1 MSVTKIKL
9 AAIKGGNSMY
19 TGKKV
24 RLREYRREDIMS
36 AQNYVND
43 PEVKKLMNP
52 GIPYL
57 YTLEDE
63 QRWFENVSANKGN
76 YNFAIETLEGNKY
89 IGGCGLNN
97 IDWKNRVAVVGI
109 FIGDKNYWGKGYGSD
124 AMNILIR
131 FIFEQMNMHKISL
144 HVFSY
149 NERAIRCYEKCGFI
163 KEGILREEIFCDGK
177 YYDDIAMGLLEVEFY
192 KK

>member
-1 MSVTKIKL
+1 
-9 AAIKGGNSMY
+9 MY
-19 TGKKV
+19 TGQKV
-24 RLREYRREDIMS
+24 RLREYRSEDVKL

-43 PEVKKLMNP
+43 PEVKKLMSP

-63 QRWFENVSANKGN
+63 QKWFERVSGASKDN
-76 YNFAIETLEGNKY
+76 YDFAIETLGDNKY
-89 IGGCGLNN
+89 IGGCGINSV
-97 IDWKNRVAVVGI
+97 DWKNRVATIGI

-124 AMNILIR
+124 AINILIK

-149 NERAIRCYEKCGFI
+149 NERAIKCYEKCGFV
-163 KEGILREEIFCDGK
+163 KEGIMREEIFFDGR
-177 YYDDIAMGLLEVEFY
+177 YYDDIAMGLL
-192 KK
+192 KKEYNKK